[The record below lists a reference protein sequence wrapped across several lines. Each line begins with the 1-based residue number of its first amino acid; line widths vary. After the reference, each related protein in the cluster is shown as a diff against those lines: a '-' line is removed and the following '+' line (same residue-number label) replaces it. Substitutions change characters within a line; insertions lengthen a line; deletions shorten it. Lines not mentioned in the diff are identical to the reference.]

1 MVSEEDVG
9 EILVPILAHVSYLPQ
24 HPLQNRVKSL
34 EHAIGLWA
42 IRCCGEV
49 IDLQLLEEFLSK
61 ICAVVAQKFL
71 WQAKSHQGV
80 AHHLSIN
87 PSNRDSFR
95 VADAKIHQS
104 QDVFVTTSSP
114 W

>member
-61 ICAVVAQKFL
+61 IVP
-71 WQAKSHQGV
+71 
-80 AHHLSIN
+80 LSLRSSSGRPN
-87 PSNRDSFR
+87 PIKEWHTVSASILLIGI
-95 VADAKIHQS
+95 AS
-104 QDVFVTTSSP
+104 G
-114 W
+114 